1 MNVSLAGMPE
11 PIAAGA
17 GDRLALTICV
27 SLILHAMLVLG
38 VGFSPEP
45 KPLASLN
52 SLEVILVNQ
61 FSDTAPQ
68 DAKLLAQRNL
78 EGGGPDATSDRPTVP
93 LRAPYPDPQP
103 HVAAAPT
110 PPLVAQPE
118 VRSKS
123 VAPEI
128 DPQSATPSDAQDDA
142 ARQDPVLAAD
152 RADPEW
158 QRPATDA
165 RPGRDTTARDA
176 QPQPARPEVA
186 EKPLPSA
193 AQLLTSSFALASLN
207 AELQQKLQARAER
220 PRHKYISAST
230 QEYRYAAYMD
240 AWRAKVER
248 IGNLNYPDEARRRGI
263 SGSLVLDVALNQDGG
278 IREISVRRPS
288 GHEVLDQAAIRIVEL
303 AAPYAPLP
311 IDIAREVDVLH
322 ITRTWQFNNNGGF
335 GSR

>member
-1 MNVSLAGMPE
+1 MNMSVAIMPE
-11 PIAAGA
+11 PVAVGA
-17 GDRLALTICV
+17 GDRLAMMICV

-38 VGFSPEP
+38 VGFSHEP

-61 FSDTAPQ
+61 FSDEAPK
-68 DAKLLAQRNL
+68 DAKLLAQRSL
-78 EGGGPDATSDRPTVP
+78 EGGGPDETSDRPAVP
-93 LRAPYPDPQP
+93 LLAPFPDPEP
-103 HVAAAPT
+103 RLAAAPA
-110 PPLVAQPE
+110 PPLEAQPE
-118 VRSKS
+118 VRTER
-123 VAPEI
+123 VAPER
-128 DPQSATPSDAQDDA
+128 DPRSATPSDARDDA
-142 ARQDPVLAAD
+142 AQDDPVLAAD
-152 RADPEW
+152 RGDPRW
-158 QRPATDA
+158 QQPATDA
-165 RPGRDTTARDA
+165 RPGSDSQAADA
-176 QPQPARPEVA
+176 QPRPAQPELA

-193 AQLLTSSFALASLN
+193 AQLLTSSFALASIN
-207 AELQQKLQARAER
+207 AELQQKMQARAER

-263 SGSLVLDVALNQDGG
+263 SGSLVLDVALNQDGS
-278 IREISVRRPS
+278 IREVSVRRPS

-311 IDIAREVDVLH
+311 IDIAREVEVLH
-322 ITRTWQFNNNGGF
+322 ITRTWQFNDNGGF